1 MSSNNQL
8 MKIYTDTILNTKEL
22 LNPDQ
27 MDNDITNHI
36 KENLK
41 NHYEKKCYKQYG
53 YINKIYKVNEIE
65 ETIINPEDILS
76 SQQFKVKF
84 SCQLFFIINEREI
97 ICKMDRI
104 TPKINTAINGP
115 VKIIIPPDLIN
126 PQQFFKDINDCLRI
140 KKTTELLKKD
150 MYVKI
155 LIKGNI
161 FSDKGN
167 EITAKGI
174 LLDLATPE
182 EVKEYYD
189 IDNKD
194 NEINDYDIF

>member
-1 MSSNNQL
+1 MSSNNNL
-8 MKIYTDTILNTKEL
+8 MKIYMDTILDTKEL
-22 LNPDQ
+22 LNPEQ

-53 YINKIYKVNEIE
+53 YINKIYKVDEIE
-65 ETIINPEDILS
+65 ETLINPEDILS

-84 SCQLFFIINEREI
+84 SCQLFFIINEKEI

-115 VKIIIPPDLIN
+115 IKVIIPPDLIN
-126 PQQFFKDINDCLRI
+126 PDKFLLINDCLRI
-140 KKTTELLKKD
+140 KETTELLKKD

-161 FSDKGN
+161 FSDKSN

-174 LLDLATPE
+174 LLDLATSKE
-182 EVKEYYD
+182 IKEYYD
-189 IDNKD
+189 MDNKD
-194 NEINDYDIF
+194 DEDNDYDII

>member
-1 MSSNNQL
+1 MSSNNRL
-8 MKIYTDTILNTKEL
+8 MKIYTDTILDTKEL
-22 LNPDQ
+22 LNPEQ

-53 YINKIYKVNEIE
+53 YINKIYKVDKIE
-65 ETIINPEDILS
+65 ETIINSEDILS

-115 VKIIIPPDLIN
+115 VKVIIPPDLIN
-126 PQQFFKDINDCLRI
+126 QQKFLLINDSLRI
-140 KKTTELLKKD
+140 KETTELLKKD

-161 FSDKGN
+161 FSDKSN

-182 EVKEYYD
+182 EIKEYYD
-189 IDNKD
+189 VDNND
-194 NEINDYDIF
+194 DEINNYEIF

>member
-1 MSSNNQL
+1 MSSNNRL
-8 MKIYTDTILNTKEL
+8 MKIYTDTILDTKEL
-22 LNPDQ
+22 LNPEQ

-53 YINKIYKVNEIE
+53 YINKIYKVDKIE
-65 ETIINPEDILS
+65 ETIINSEDILS

-115 VKIIIPPDLIN
+115 VKVIIPPDLIN
-126 PQQFFKDINDCLRI
+126 QQKFLLINDSLRI
-140 KKTTELLKKD
+140 KETTELLKKD

-161 FSDKGN
+161 FSDKSN

-182 EVKEYYD
+182 EIKEYYD
-189 IDNKD
+189 VDNND
-194 NEINDYDIF
+194 DEINNYEII

>member
-22 LNPDQ
+22 LNPEQ
-27 MDNDITNHI
+27 MDNDVSNHI

-53 YINKIYKVNEIE
+53 YINKIYKVDEIE
-65 ETIINPEDILS
+65 ETLINPEDILS

-115 VKIIIPPDLIN
+115 VKVIIPPDLIN
-126 PQQFFKDINDCLRI
+126 QQKFLLINDSLRI
-140 KKTTELLKKD
+140 KETTELLKKD

-161 FSDKGN
+161 FSDKSN

-182 EVKEYYD
+182 EIKEYYD
-189 IDNKD
+189 VDNND
-194 NEINDYDIF
+194 DEINNYEII

>member
-1 MSSNNQL
+1 MSSNNRL
-8 MKIYTDTILNTKEL
+8 MKIYTDTIINTQEL
-22 LNPDQ
+22 LNPEQ

-53 YINKIYKVNEIE
+53 YINKIYKVDEIE

-84 SCQLFFIINEREI
+84 SCQIFFIINEREI
-97 ICKMDRI
+97 ICKMDKI

-115 VKIIIPPDLIN
+115 VKVIIPPDLIN
-126 PQQFFKDINDCLRI
+126 QQKFVLINDCLRI
-140 KKTTELLKKD
+140 KETTELLKKD

-161 FSDKGN
+161 FSDKSN

-174 LLDLATPE
+174 LLDLATSE
-182 EVKEYYD
+182 EIKEYYD
-189 IDNKD
+189 MDNKD
-194 NEINDYDIF
+194 DNINDYDII

>member
-1 MSSNNQL
+1 MSSNNSL

-22 LNPDQ
+22 LNPEQ

-53 YINKIYKVNEIE
+53 YINKIYKIDEIE

-84 SCQLFFIINEREI
+84 SCQLFFIINEKEI

-115 VKIIIPPDLIN
+115 VKVIIPPDLIN
-126 PQQFFKDINDCLRI
+126 LDKFLLINDCLRI
-140 KKTTELLKKD
+140 KETTELLKKD

-161 FSDKGN
+161 FSDKSN

-174 LLDLATPE
+174 LLDLATQKE
-182 EVKEYYD
+182 IKEYYD
-189 IDNKD
+189 MDNKD
-194 NEINDYDIF
+194 DEDNDYDII

>member
-1 MSSNNQL
+1 MSSNNRL
-8 MKIYTDTILNTKEL
+8 MKIYTDTILDTKEL
-22 LNPDQ
+22 LNPEQ

-53 YINKIYKVNEIE
+53 YINKIYKVDEIE
-65 ETIINPEDILS
+65 ETLINPEDILS

-115 VKIIIPPDLIN
+115 VKVIIPPDLIN
-126 PQQFFKDINDCLRI
+126 QQKFLLINDSLRI
-140 KKTTELLKKD
+140 KETTELLKKD

-161 FSDKGN
+161 FSDKSN

-182 EVKEYYD
+182 EIKEYYD
-189 IDNKD
+189 VDNND
-194 NEINDYDIF
+194 DEINNYEII

>member
-1 MSSNNQL
+1 MSSNNRL
-8 MKIYTDTILNTKEL
+8 MKIYTDTILDTKEL
-22 LNPDQ
+22 LNPEQ
-27 MDNDITNHI
+27 MDNDVSNHI

-53 YINKIYKVNEIE
+53 YINKIYKVDKIE
-65 ETIINPEDILS
+65 ETIINSEDILS

-115 VKIIIPPDLIN
+115 VKVIIPPDLIN
-126 PQQFFKDINDCLRI
+126 QQKFLLINDSLRI
-140 KKTTELLKKD
+140 KETTELLKKD

-161 FSDKGN
+161 FSDKSN

-182 EVKEYYD
+182 EIKEYYD
-189 IDNKD
+189 VDNND
-194 NEINDYDIF
+194 DEINNYEII

>member
-1 MSSNNQL
+1 MSSNNRL
-8 MKIYTDTILNTKEL
+8 MKIYTDTILDTKEL
-22 LNPDQ
+22 LNPEQ

-53 YINKIYKVNEIE
+53 YINKIYKVDKIE
-65 ETIINPEDILS
+65 ETIINSEDILS

-115 VKIIIPPDLIN
+115 VKVIIPPDLIN
-126 PQQFFKDINDCLRI
+126 QQNF
-140 KKTTELLKKD
+140 
-150 MYVKI
+150 Y
-155 LIKGNI
+155 
-161 FSDKGN
+161 
-167 EITAKGI
+167 
-174 LLDLATPE
+174 
-182 EVKEYYD
+182 
-189 IDNKD
+189 
-194 NEINDYDIF
+194 